1 MTHRRC
7 DPPDHRLASFHY
19 DYARFGRHR
28 LRAPNAAII
37 DFPLTVA
44 AASMV
49 WVATVWPDLH
59 VAGGWARQLWTADP
73 ATGHGWQLPLQ
84 LAAGDV
90 VEFGADTP
98 EGPVRWYGIMD
109 SYEVDRWATVQGPYP
124 HPSAA
129 YDDAQRL
136 LAQERYVEAL
146 STARTGVAPTPLP
159 ASPDL
164 RLRPWRR
171 PGHTPPPGPLGGPC
185 PN

>member
-1 MTHRRC
+1 MTHRRF
-7 DPPDHRLASFHY
+7 DPPDHRPASFRY

-37 DFPLTVA
+37 DFPLPVA
-44 AASMV
+44 AVSTV
-49 WVATVWPDLH
+49 WVATVWADPH
-59 VAGGWARQLWTADP
+59 VTGGWARQLWTADP

-98 EGPVRWYGIMD
+98 EAPERWYGIMD

-129 YDDAQRL
+129 YDEAQRL
-136 LAQERYVEAL
+136 LTQERYVEAL
-146 STARTGVAPTPLP
+146 HPAPTTP
-159 ASPDL
+159 ASTQACESQDL
-164 RLRPWRR
+164 GLRPWHR
-171 PGHTPPPGPLGGPC
+171 PGHTPPPAVLGGPC